1 MKANLFVVA
10 SLFLIMATGCKKI
23 KLNKVPIADAGP
35 AQTIQLQT
43 DSVTLNGNGT
53 DEDGTIMG
61 YLWSKVAG
69 PNIPAIHT
77 PSAATTRVTGMI
89 AGVYRFQLMVVDDD
103 GATGLDTVSV
113 IILPAQITTVTIQP
127 GSDGQDALVI
137 TKDGDNTSP
146 NLNIGQH
153 TELVYSKWTYGGQG
167 FGEGVMRSYIK
178 FSAVSSI
185 PASAEIL
192 SAKLS
197 LYGVASSGFTPEGN
211 SHFPG
216 SPYGSGPDNPGW
228 IKRVTSNWDEA
239 TITWNNKP
247 GTADAGQAS
256 IPGTTTQW
264 NFNATDIDVTEMVR
278 TMVSTN
284 SNYGFCL
291 TLQNEAIYRNVIFS
305 SSEATDAARR
315 PKLVVVYR

>member
-1 MKANLFVVA
+1 MKTNSLVA
-10 SLFLIMATGCKKI
+10 ATVLLVMAAGCKKV
-23 KLNKVPIADAGP
+23 KLNKVPHADAGP
-35 AQTIQLQT
+35 SQTVQLQT
-43 DSVTLNGNGT
+43 DSIILTGNGT

-61 YLWSKVAG
+61 YLWSKLAG

-77 PSAATTRVTGMI
+77 PAAASTRVTGMI

-113 IILPAQITTVTIQP
+113 TILPAQLTTVTMQP
-127 GSDGQDALVI
+127 GTDGQDALVI

-167 FGEGVMRSYIK
+167 FGEGAMRSYIR
-178 FSAVSSI
+178 FAAVSSI
-185 PASAEIL
+185 PANAEIL

-228 IKRVTSNWDEA
+228 IKRVTSNWEEA

-247 GTADAGQAS
+247 GTVDAGQAS

-264 NFNATDIDVTEMVR
+264 NFNATDIDVTDMVR

-291 TLQNEAIYRNVIFS
+291 TLQNEAIYRNVIFA

>member
-1 MKANLFVVA
+1 MKTNLFLVA
-10 SLFLIMATGCKKI
+10 SLFLVMFAGCKKI
-23 KLNKVPIADAGP
+23 KLNKVPIAEAGP
-35 AQTIQLQT
+35 AQTIQFHA
-43 DSVTLNGNGT
+43 DSVILSGNGT
-53 DEDGTIMG
+53 DEDGTIIG
-61 YLWSKVAG
+61 YLWSKVTG

-77 PSAATTRVTGMI
+77 PGAATTRVTGMI

-113 IILPAQITTVTIQP
+113 TVLPAQLTTVTIQP
-127 GSDGQDALVI
+127 GTDGQDALVI

-146 NLNIGQH
+146 NLNLGQH
-153 TELVYSKWTYGGQG
+153 TEMIYSKWTYGGQG

-178 FSAVSSI
+178 FTAVSSI
-185 PASAEIL
+185 PTSAEIL

-197 LYGVASSGFTPEGN
+197 FFGVAVSGFSPEGN

-247 GTADAGQAS
+247 GTVDAGQAS
-256 IPGTTTQW
+256 IPGTTSQW
-264 NFNATDIDVTEMVR
+264 NFNATEIDVTDMVR

-284 SNYGFCL
+284 NNYGFCL
-291 TLQNEAIYRNVIFS
+291 SLQNEAIYRNVIFS

-315 PKLVVVYR
+315 PKLVVIYR

>member
-1 MKANLFVVA
+1 MKTNLFVAA
-10 SLFLIMATGCKKI
+10 SMFVIMTAGCKKI

-43 DSVTLNGNGT
+43 DSVTLSGNGT

-61 YLWSKVAG
+61 YLWSKIAG

-77 PSAATTRVTGMI
+77 PGAVTTRVTGMI

-113 IILPAQITTVTIQP
+113 TILTAQLTTVTMQP
-127 GSDGQDALVI
+127 GTDGQDALVI

-167 FGEGVMRSYIK
+167 FGEGAMRSYIK
-178 FSAVSSI
+178 FASVSSI

-228 IKRVTSNWDEA
+228 VKRVTSNWEEA

-247 GTADAGQAS
+247 GTVDAGQAS

-264 NFNATDIDVTEMVR
+264 NFNATDIDVTDMVR
-278 TMVSTN
+278 AMVSTN

-291 TLQNEAIYRNVIFS
+291 TLQNEAIYRNVIFA